1 MADDRETIEAQQ
13 RRALRRNKI
22 RATALLLGAAAVF
35 VAASA
40 WPQPG
45 FWLLLLRAT
54 AEAAVVGA
62 LADWFAVTA
71 VFRRPLG
78 LPIPHTAI
86 VPRNKDRIGEGLG
99 AFVSGN
105 FLTAPLLAAKLR
117 SLEPADRLA
126 GWLAEPG
133 NATLLAERTTLALP
147 YLIRSLEDPE
157 IRDFAVRALGEQLRT
172 ADVSAALGVTLG
184 MVTSGAP
191 FDTLFDRAV
200 AAAQRALLREEPTIY
215 AIVEER
221 AAWWVPRAIDRRI
234 AKAIVEGL
242 HELLG
247 DLRRRDSERRR
258 AMRQY
263 FAALAHDLVHSPTQR
278 ARVEALKLQLLEQP
292 DVKLWLAAIWDTL
305 RNTVIDD
312 LAQPQSRTREA
323 TAHAVLSFGRTL
335 AADSAMRGR
344 LDAALED
351 ALLALIVPWRHEI
364 GRFISE
370 VVRGWETRTVVER
383 LELALGPDLQ
393 YIRITGTLVGACVGC
408 ALFLLSRLLG

>member
-1 MADDRETIEAQQ
+1 MTHESDAIESQQ
-13 RRALRRNKI
+13 RRGLRRNKI
-22 RATALLLGAAAVF
+22 RATALLVAAACVF

-40 WPQPG
+40 WPEAG
-45 FWLLLLRAT
+45 FWVLLVRAT
-54 AEAAVVGA
+54 AEASVVGA

-99 AFVSGN
+99 AFVAGN
-105 FLTAPLLAAKLR
+105 FLTAPLVAAKLR
-117 SLEPADRLA
+117 SLAPADRVA
-126 GWLAEPG
+126 SWLAQPA
-133 NATLLAERTTLALP
+133 NAALLAERATLSLP

-157 IRDFAVRALGEQLRT
+157 IRDFAVRALGEQLRA
-172 ADVSAALGVTLG
+172 ADISAALGTTLG
-184 MVTSGAP
+184 MLTKGMP
-191 FDTLFDRAV
+191 FDTLFDRAL
-200 AAAQRALLREEPTIY
+200 AAAYRALLREEATIY

-234 AKAIVEGL
+234 AKGIIDGL
-242 HELLG
+242 SELLV
-247 DLRRRDSERRR
+247 DLKRRDSERRTIF
-258 AMRQY
+258 RQR
-263 FAALAHDLVHSPTQR
+263 LATLANDLVHSPAHR
-278 ARVEALKLQLLEQP
+278 ARVEALKIQLLEQP
-292 DVKLWLAAIWDTL
+292 DVKVWLAAIWDTL

-312 LAQPQSRTREA
+312 LAQPSSRTREA
-323 TAHAVLSFGRTL
+323 VARAALSFGRTL
-335 AADSAMRGR
+335 AGDAAMRAR

-351 ALLALIVPWRHEI
+351 AVVALIVPWRQEI

-370 VVRGWETRTVVER
+370 VVRGWETGTVVDR

-408 ALFLLSRLLG
+408 ALFLLSRWLG